1 MATTQG
7 VWKRIGEAFGRSG
20 ENTPPRIFTNGNHDP
35 SHDPLHLVSPADKP
49 EAKAEARWSWLPW
62 RRRAAERN
70 ERVAN
75 AIEALQRHL
84 ERQDRRA
91 VELTQAVD
99 SLSRGL
105 RDLIEQ
111 QRSQADSLALVG
123 RSVESAA
130 RSSAEISTAL
140 YELPTALN
148 AQADAVRGI
157 GRQFEGLQN
166 SAVETDATLRRIH
179 ASLEGGRIAGEQQ
192 AEAIR
197 RTQLESYEERREL
210 HDILRRG
217 GRRMMIAILASAA
230 GAVAILSIVLVLAT
244 RSIY

>member
-1 MATTQG
+1 MAIAQG
-7 VWKRIGEAFGRSG
+7 VWKRIGEAFGRNG
-20 ENTPPRIFTNGNHDP
+20 DNAPPRIFTNGARDSADN
-35 SHDPLHLVSPADKP
+35 LHLVSPAAKP
-49 EAKAEARWSWLPW
+49 ETEPRSNWSWLPW

-75 AIEALQRHL
+75 AIEALQHHL

-105 RDLIEQ
+105 HDLIEQ
-111 QRSQADSLALVG
+111 QRAQAQSLAQVG

-140 YELPTALN
+140 FELPNAMN
-148 AQADAVRGI
+148 AQAEAVRGI

-179 ASLEGGRIAGEQQ
+179 TALEGGRIAGEQQ

-197 RTQLESYEERREL
+197 RAQLESYEERREL
-210 HDILRRG
+210 HDLLRRG
-217 GRRMMIAILASAA
+217 GRRMMITTLAAA
-230 GAVAILSIVLVLAT
+230 AAAVAILSLVLVLVLAK
-244 RSIY
+244 